1 MVDYTNNNIIQFS
14 RQYEMFANSLE
25 MLTDPKDR
33 DSICHQL
40 DKLERKIIE
49 GTNSIYEEEYNT
61 LLNRDTYLFEEE
73 KTRLTLLID
82 LINQRLNYVENRK
95 NNHKLL
101 VGHEIEYPAV
111 LGEDTL
117 VDLEDR
123 IKIINKYT
131 NNIQR
136 KAEIKEELE
145 VLNNKIK
152 LAEEKIRINESLN
165 DELETKMIDLLKD
178 AFTKL
183 DLFKLEEEKA
193 EIKAG
198 YDDLKYSLELASENV
213 KMAESAD
220 PKVLLECRDM
230 ENSVRKDYDVYNEK
244 ISILEL
250 IDIYDEPVSNYN
262 ELLSKREKINDIFQN
277 IEKTEIYSYVSDEVI
292 KQYNTIKIE
301 GQDIKTY
308 EAFVTAKE
316 DKEKI
321 LREIEIENNS
331 PKFKEVLN
339 KLIENEKIKK
349 EQERLERKRLLEE
362 ETKKKR
368 ELEKKRQEE
377 ILKRQKLIEE
387 NRKKEIEERTKQL
400 LEEKERSVLNS
411 SKLEKTNNNLFS
423 FETIKN
429 KINLDE
435 ESEARSKKI
444 DVTSERVETEGYN
457 KNKEEIEKDLFK
469 EFNNAFPVNKTESSN
484 NNDTF
489 WTEEETNIL
498 ESDDFPT
505 LNDEKIDMGKMTSVI
520 PDGDFD
526 DYMKN
531 FNDEKN
537 DFFSDNNAFPE
548 FPE

>member
-123 IKIINKYT
+123 IKIINKYI